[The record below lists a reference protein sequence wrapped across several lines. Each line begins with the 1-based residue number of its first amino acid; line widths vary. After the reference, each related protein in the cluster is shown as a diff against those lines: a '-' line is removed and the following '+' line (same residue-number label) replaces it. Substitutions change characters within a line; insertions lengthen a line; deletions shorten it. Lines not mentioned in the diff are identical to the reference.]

1 MRRSHLSWRAVHC
14 IACVAV
20 LAAMSVAGWGQ
31 ALKVRSLELKPLAKT
46 GGGTLT
52 VSASPATVDFALV
65 SKGTAQGSSGVTV
78 TTTWDATGD
87 EQELSLYAWLGSSSS
102 ALSDGSSPPDLIPS
116 SAVLGQ
122 MTTGSPTSYTAFTQ
136 TTPGGIAGA
145 GLTLLNDVSVSESRD
160 GSGSRSDV
168 LNLEINLSG
177 VPTLPAGTY
186 TGTLTLQASIN

>member
-1 MRRSHLSWRAVHC
+1 MTHMRWRSPRSLALF
-14 IACVAV
+14 AV
-20 LAAMSVAGWGQ
+20 LAASCALGWGQ
-31 ALKVRSLELKPLAKT
+31 AIKVRSRELEPLAPI
-46 GGGTLT
+46 GGGALT
-52 VSASPATVDFALV
+52 VSASPATVDFTLV

-78 TTTWDATGD
+78 TTTWDETGGGA
-87 EQELSLYAWLGSSSS
+87 EVSLYAWLGSSTA
-102 ALSDGSSPPDLIPS
+102 ALSNEDSSTYVIPS

-145 GLTLLNDVSVSESRD
+145 GLTLLNDVSVSESRY
-160 GSGSRSDV
+160 GSDSRSDV

-177 VPTLPAGTY
+177 MPALPAGTY